1 MKADTE
7 KKAILAVSFGT
18 SVSKTRE
25 RTIDCIEADLDEAFP
40 DYRIYRAW
48 TSKIIIAKLLRRDG
62 IRILSVKEAMEQM
75 QLDGITHDCS
85 ADSSGKR
92 HRERAYEG
100 GCTS

>member
-25 RTIDCIEADLDEAFP
+25 RTIDRIEADLDEAFP

-62 IRILSVKEAMEQM
+62 IRILSVKEAMEQ
-75 QLDGITHDCS
+75 I
-85 ADSSGKR
+85 
-92 HRERAYEG
+92 
-100 GCTS
+100 